1 MRKHPQS
8 MKLILN
14 SHLQL
19 SCTFPAS
26 QSASRP
32 EALSRTPSVSLTSRV
47 RSQTPFCSRKLPK
60 QYVIPALPQH

>member
-8 MKLILN
+8 IKLVLN

-32 EALSRTPSVSLTSRV
+32 EALSRTPSAALTRV
-47 RSQTPFCSRKLPK
+47 RSQTLFHSRKLPK
-60 QYVIPALPQH
+60 QCVIPALP